1 MHNTAPP
8 ATPDERI
15 DAIEELL
22 FRLIE
27 TLEMLEPNEP
37 FTAAT
42 LTNWIA
48 TCRQAE
54 RRHQIADARAQVVF
68 AQLCERLQLVE
79 SSTPPPEADPA
90 AQQAAAAAISK
101 AHRRQ
106 KD

>member
-1 MHNTAPP
+1 MQITPQATA
-8 ATPDERI
+8 DERI
-15 DAIEELL
+15 DAIEEML

-27 TLEMLEPNEP
+27 TLEMLEPNEK
-37 FTAAT
+37 FTADT
-42 LTNWIA
+42 LTRWIA

-79 SSTPPPEADPA
+79 SSTPPEEADPE
-90 AQQAAAAAISK
+90 AQQAAAAALAK
-101 AHRRQ
+101 AHQRQ